1 MKRPI
6 LLVRNKYNNNSAN
19 DNLLVS
25 EDSKIYKNIKNLST
39 EELALKAS
47 KQQEI
52 SLLQN
57 LIRNYQDRIDLLQQE
72 LGQYKSE

>member
-1 MKRPI
+1 MI
-6 LLVRNKYNNNSAN
+6 VCLYQYTNNSAN

>member
-1 MKRPI
+1 MI
-6 LLVRNKYNNNSAN
+6 ELTYNNNSAN

>member
-6 LLVRNKYNNNSAN
+6 FSPNKYNNDSAN

>member
-1 MKRPI
+1 MITFWSPKI
-6 LLVRNKYNNNSAN
+6 LKSIKILK
-19 DNLLVS
+19 NLL
-25 EDSKIYKNIKNLST
+25 T

>member
-1 MKRPI
+1 MIIFWFP
-6 LLVRNKYNNNSAN
+6 
-19 DNLLVS
+19 
-25 EDSKIYKNIKNLST
+25 NIKNLST

>member
-1 MKRPI
+1 MYI
-6 LLVRNKYNNNSAN
+6 GINKSAN

>member
-1 MKRPI
+1 MRI
-6 LLVRNKYNNNSAN
+6 LGYNNNSAN

>member
-1 MKRPI
+1 MIIFWFPKI
-6 LLVRNKYNNNSAN
+6 LKS
-19 DNLLVS
+19 
-25 EDSKIYKNIKNLST
+25 IKNIKNLST

>member
-1 MKRPI
+1 MLNYSVAELR
-6 LLVRNKYNNNSAN
+6 YNNNSAN

-57 LIRNYQDRIDLLQQE
+57 LIQNYQDRIDLLQQE

>member
-1 MKRPI
+1 MITFWSPKI
-6 LLVRNKYNNNSAN
+6 LKSI
-19 DNLLVS
+19 
-25 EDSKIYKNIKNLST
+25 KILKNLST

>member
-6 LLVRNKYNNNSAN
+6 LLVRTNYNNNSAN

>member
-6 LLVRNKYNNNSAN
+6 ISPNKYNNNSAN